1 MSENQDRNKP
11 AIGNNMSSSAGKLD
25 NPRSRRVEERKPSL
39 LRRLRRKIG
48 GAVADIFT
56 W

>member
-1 MSENQDRNKP
+1 MSDNQDRNKP
-11 AIGNNMSSSAGKLD
+11 AIGSNGSSSADKLD
-25 NPRSRRVEERKPSL
+25 NPRPRRVEERKASL